1 MSFAD
6 KVYKEVLKQLKK
18 EGKEFI
24 FCEDCKTEEYKS
36 VAADYAMMEQED
48 SSFPEE
54 ILEQKSV
61 PDIINAFKKYYIE
74 NYYNLKNTFNLLA
87 AEEDHIYGFRDD
99 LEEIDAFDDE
109 EEDETEDEYDPFLL
123 YGECANIDSSYLS
136 ERKTKEEIIERF
148 DKALQDYLK
157 APERTVSDFVI
168 QKQNE
173 LNLKAPEVY
182 KPVFMTKQNYSKI
195 ISNYTK
201 HPKFEACIQLAFGL
215 KLNLEDTT
223 ELLRRAGNA
232 FSDDVPDRVIKY
244 FIENRQ
250 YNMFELN
257 KCLDKIGEKPIGSF

>member
-6 KVYKEVLKQLKK
+6 KAYKEVLKQLKK

-24 FCEDCKTEEYKS
+24 FCEECNTEEYKS
-36 VAADYAMMEQED
+36 IAADYGMLEQED

-61 PDIINAFKKYYIE
+61 PDIINAFKKYYIK
-74 NYYNLKNTFNLLA
+74 NYYNLENTFNLLA
-87 AEEDHIYGFRDD
+87 DEEDHIYGFGDD
-99 LEEIDAFDDE
+99 LEETDVFDDE
-109 EEDETEDEYDPFLL
+109 KEEEEDEYDPFLL

-157 APERTVSDFVI
+157 APEKTVSDFVI

-232 FSDDVPDRVIKY
+232 FSDDIYDRLIMY
-244 FIENRQ
+244 FIEHQR
-250 YNMFELN
+250 YNMDELN
-257 KCLDKIGEKPIGSF
+257 ECLYKLREKPIGSF

>member
-6 KVYKEVLKQLKK
+6 KAYKEVLKQLKK

-24 FCEDCKTEEYKS
+24 FCEDCNTEEYKS
-36 VAADYAMMEQED
+36 VAADYEMMEQEN

-74 NYYNLKNTFNLLA
+74 NYYNLENTFNLLA
-87 AEEDHIYGFRDD
+87 AEENHIYGFRDD
-99 LEEIDAFDDE
+99 LEETDVFDDE
-109 EEDETEDEYDPFLL
+109 KEEEEEEYDPFLL
-123 YGECANIDSSYLS
+123 YGACAELDPSYLS

-157 APERTVSDFVI
+157 APEKTVSDFVI
-168 QKQNE
+168 QKKNE
-173 LNLKAPEVY
+173 LNLKPAEIY

-215 KLNLEDTT
+215 KLNLDDTT

-244 FIENRQ
+244 FIENRR
-250 YNMFELN
+250 YDMFELN
-257 KCLDKIGEKPIGSF
+257 KCLYKIGEKPIGSF